1 MIDWT
6 DFIECKRG
14 LLIAPAG
21 HGKTTAISEC
31 LLQCSEE
38 SCQLILTHT
47 HAGIASLRAKF
58 MSKNIPTAKY
68 QLETITGFAQRYLL
82 GFLGSS
88 ALPVETDKSYF
99 DAAVAKC
106 HILLQSKLVQRIIQT
121 SYNGVF
127 VDEYQDCTIDQHRM
141 ILELA
146 KNLPLHLLGDP
157 LQGIFSFETKPLV
170 DFDRDLEAFSRFNN
184 LDYPWR
190 WKNTNP
196 ALGQEILQIRECLE
210 KHEVIDLKD
219 QPKSRLYVV
228 QIGTS
233 EQDNY
238 KILSKQVRTHICN
251 SLLVICPSYKEQY
264 KNGKTIPKGKLND
277 RISIKQHIDYQNEL
291 TILDAIDS
299 PNYYSCA
306 KKIDKFIEQCSN
318 GSRINQVAHF
328 YELLGDLHIN
338 KTGLSDW
345 ISKKDNRIKNRKAKN
360 AAPAKKLKEKFSI
373 FESNPT
379 LAGLDELLSF
389 TFSLPGIKCYHKTFY
404 STIKKSIHTAISND
418 TTMYEA
424 MRLLKTRIRHQGRR
438 IEGKCIG
445 TTLLTKG
452 LEFDTVIIW
461 NAHKFEDEKNFYVAV
476 SRACKNLIILTETD
490 KLNFFPEEH
499 EQPQAND

>member
-21 HGKTTAISEC
+21 HGKTTAIAEC
-31 LLQCSEE
+31 LLQCPEE

-68 QLETITGFAQRYLL
+68 QLETITGFAQRYVL
-82 GFLGSS
+82 GFLGVS
-88 ALPVETDKSYF
+88 ALPDETDNSYF
-99 DAAVAKC
+99 DEAVGKC
-106 HILLQSKLVQRIIQT
+106 HILLRSELVQTVIKT

-127 VDEYQDCTIDQHRM
+127 VDEYQDCTLDQHRM

-170 DFDRDLEAFSRFNN
+170 DFDRDLESFSRFNN

-190 WKNTNP
+190 WKNTNH
-196 ALGQEILQIRECLE
+196 ALGQEILCIRECLGR
-210 KHEVIDLKD
+210 HEAIELTDN
-219 QPKSRLYVV
+219 PKSGLYIVP
-228 QIGTS
+228 IGS
-233 EQDNY
+233 DVRDNY
-238 KILSKQVRTHICN
+238 KILSKQVRTHMSN
-251 SLLVICPSYKEQY
+251 SMLIICPSYKEQY
-264 KNGKTIPKGKLND
+264 KYGKTIPKGNLKD
-277 RISIKQHIDYQNEL
+277 RISIKQAIDYQNEFI
-291 TILDAIDS
+291 ILDAIDS
-299 PNYYSCA
+299 SDYYSSA
-306 KKIDKFIEQCSN
+306 KKIDKFIEQCSKGN
-318 GSRINQVAHF
+318 RIKRVAHL
-328 YELLGDLHIN
+328 YELLEDLHFN

-345 ISKKDNRIKNRKAKN
+345 ISKKDNRIKDRKAKN
-360 AAPAKKLKEKFSI
+360 AAIAKNLKEKFSA

-379 LAGLDELLSF
+379 LTGLDELLSF
-389 TFSLPGIKCYHKTFY
+389 IFSLPNIKCYHRSFY
-404 STIKKSIHTAISND
+404 TAIRRSIHIAATNG
-418 TTMYEA
+418 TTIFEA
-424 MRLLKTRIRHQGRR
+424 MKMFRSRIRHQGRR

-461 NAHKFEDEKNFYVAV
+461 NAHKFEDEKNFYVAI

-490 KLNFFPEEH
+490 KLNFFPEEY